1 MPEDHAAP
9 PDGALPNDG
18 ATAATGDLAR
28 RLRAYITEQGFGHT
42 ARIPPERA
50 LAARF
55 GVTRGALRKALDQL
69 EDDGLIWRHVGRG
82 TFIGARP
89 VLNLSDVTYLGELA
103 SPAQVITARF
113 AIEPELARLAAVY
126 GTRSDFEQIATC
138 TGKCRTAA
146 DWRAYEAWDN
156 NLHHA
161 IAKAT
166 HNKLLVHLFDTL
178 NVVRRSTVWG
188 VKRATQA
195 PPPDHNS
202 FAEHDA
208 MLAAI
213 VARDP
218 DLAAQEMR
226 RHLNS
231 VRGRVLPALAG

>member
-1 MPEDHAAP
+1 M
-9 PDGALPNDG
+9 PNDIEIEG
-18 ATAATGDLAR
+18 QLPDAGQLAR
-28 RLRAYITEQGFGHT
+28 RLRSYITEQGFTHT
-42 ARIPPERA
+42 ARIPPERDLA
-50 LAARF
+50 LKF

-69 EDDGLIWRHVGRG
+69 EEDGLIWRHVGRG

-89 VLNLSDVTYLGELA
+89 VLNLSDVAYLGELA

-126 GTRSDFEQIATC
+126 GTRSDFEQISTC
-138 TGKCRTAA
+138 ARKCRAAA

-161 IAKAT
+161 VAKAT

-188 VKRATQA
+188 VQRATNA

-208 MLAAI
+208 LLSAI

-218 DLAAQEMR
+218 ELAAQEMR

>member
-1 MPEDHAAP
+1 MSENRGPLPGAAEP
-9 PDGALPNDG
+9 AEGGAD
-18 ATAATGDLAR
+18 ATGDLAR
-28 RLRAYITEQGFGHT
+28 RLRAFITEQGFGHT
-42 ARIPPERA
+42 ARIPPERL

-69 EDDGLIWRHVGRG
+69 EADGLIWRHVGRG

-89 VLNLSDVTYLGELA
+89 VLNLSDVAYLGELA

-138 TGKCRTAA
+138 TRKCRAA
-146 DWRAYEAWDN
+146 TDWRAYEAWDN

-161 IAKAT
+161 VAKAT

-188 VKRATQA
+188 VQRASSA
-195 PPPDHNS
+195 PPADHNS
-202 FAEHDA
+202 FAEHEA
-208 MLAAI
+208 LLAAI
-213 VARDP
+213 MARDP
-218 DLAAQEMR
+218 ELAAQEMR

-231 VRGRVLPALAG
+231 VRARVLPALAG